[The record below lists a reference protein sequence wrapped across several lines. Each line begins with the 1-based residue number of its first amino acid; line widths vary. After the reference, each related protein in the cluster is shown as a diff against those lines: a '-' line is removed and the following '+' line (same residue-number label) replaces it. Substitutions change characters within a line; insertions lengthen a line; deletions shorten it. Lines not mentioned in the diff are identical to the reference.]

1 MKIGVISDTHLEG
14 SDDGLCEIVEKHF
27 YDVDLILHAGDLG
40 RLSLRNVFGEKK
52 VVAVHGNTDHSS
64 VKSKLPRTDIVP
76 IGRFRIGL
84 IHGDGNDTG
93 QNFDEWIRNI
103 EDRIREEFDDVNCIV
118 YGHTHY
124 PVIHH
129 RKGILFLNP
138 GTPNPFARH
147 FGHNSVGILEVGDEE
162 ITGQIIYLDEG

>member
-14 SDDGLCEIVEKHF
+14 PSDGLREIVEKHF
-27 YDVDLILHAGDLG
+27 CNADLILHAGDLG
-40 RLSLRNVFGEKK
+40 HLSLRNVFGEKK
-52 VVAVHGNTDHSS
+52 VVAVHGNTDHPS
-64 VKSKLPRTDIVP
+64 VKSKLPRRDIVP

-93 QNFDEWIRNI
+93 QNFDEWIWNI
-103 EDRIREEFDDVNCIV
+103 EDRLREEFNGVDCIV

-129 RKGILFLNP
+129 RNGILYFNP
-138 GTPNPFARH
+138 GTPNPFARR
-147 FGHNSVGILEVGDEE
+147 FGPNSVGILEVGDDE
-162 ITGQIIYLDEG
+162 ITGQIIYLDED

>member
-14 SDDGLCEIVEKHF
+14 PNDGLREIVEKHF

-52 VVAVHGNTDHSS
+52 VVAVHGNTDSSS
-64 VKSKLPRTDIVP
+64 VRSLLPRTDIVP

-93 QNFDEWIRNI
+93 QNFDEWIRNM
-103 EDRIREEFDDVNCIV
+103 EDRIREEFNDVDCIV

-124 PVIHH
+124 PVNHH
-129 RKGILFLNP
+129 RKGILFINP
-138 GTPNPFARH
+138 GTPNPRV
-147 FGHNSVGILEVGDEE
+147 GRYGPNSVGILEIGDDK